1 MEYQMKFDT
10 HSHALLTRRSAFD
23 LAYFREFVARAADSG
38 IGGLALT
45 EHFNGPV
52 WYQMMKTIDG
62 EFPTKGDHW
71 QIEGIRVFPGMEVDV
86 AEHAHILCFG
96 RLADLLEVRRGLDSH
111 TEEGAFISTSS
122 LLDLTEGREVVVVG
136 AHPFRP
142 SRNMAEIPDDLIRR
156 FDALDLNAKDLVR
169 IDRDIEGR
177 TLEMASRLQLAVLAG
192 GDSHH
197 FFQLGSI
204 WTEFPRA
211 IDTVDEMRQ
220 ALAARSG
227 RIGMSSAIDLKVEAG
242 QTVKRLLKHIDLLE
256 GRPAAV

>member
-1 MEYQMKFDT
+1 
-10 HSHALLTRRSAFD
+10 
-23 LAYFREFVARAADSG
+23 
-38 IGGLALT
+38 
-45 EHFNGPV
+45 
-52 WYQMMKTIDG
+52 
-62 EFPTKGDHW
+62 
-71 QIEGIRVFPGMEVDV
+71 
-86 AEHAHILCFG
+86 
-96 RLADLLEVRRGLDSH
+96 
-111 TEEGAFISTSS
+111 
-122 LLDLTEGREVVVVG
+122 
-136 AHPFRP
+136 
-142 SRNMAEIPDDLIRR
+142 MAEIPDDLIRR